1 MLFSQTDSR
10 LYMTRT
16 SLSIIISIAL
26 VSCGGSKKA
35 VKSATTVENTRYIA
49 PEKSSVPTS
58 DPSTR
63 ELMYLSEIKPSEENQ
78 LRFNIIKNA
87 RQYEGTPYKYGGT
100 TPKGMDCSGL
110 VYTAFLEEGISIP
123 RVSRH
128 IAEEGV
134 RIKTDDVI
142 PGDLLFFI
150 TGRRS
155 RQINHVGIVV
165 DVLPGQILFIHS
177 STSQGVIVSSLN
189 EGYWNNAFKEARRIM

>member
-1 MLFSQTDSR
+1 MASFVL
-10 LYMTRT
+10 
-16 SLSIIISIAL
+16 I
-26 VSCGGSKKA
+26 SCGGSKKA
-35 VKSATTVENTRYIA
+35 ARAKASTESTRYTA
-49 PEKSSVPTS
+49 PEKKPIATSS
-58 DPSTR
+58 PSTR
-63 ELMYLSEIKPSEENQ
+63 ELIYLSEIKPSEENKI
-78 LRFNIIKNA
+78 RFNIIKNA

-128 IAEEGV
+128 IAEEGN
-134 RIKTDDVI
+134 RIKTSDVI

-155 RQINHVGIVV
+155 KQINHVGIVV

>member
-1 MLFSQTDSR
+1 MM
-10 LYMTRT
+10 YMKRT
-16 SLSIIISIAL
+16 LLSILASIAL

-35 VKSATTVENTRYIA
+35 TKSVSSVENTRYTA
-49 PEKSSVPTS
+49 PNENSSITTSVPS
-58 DPSTR
+58 KK
-63 ELMYLSEIKPSEENQ
+63 ELIYLSEIKESEENR
-78 LRFNIIKNA
+78 LRFNIINNA
-87 RQYEGTPYKYGGT
+87 RQYEGTPYKYGGIT
-100 TPKGMDCSGL
+100 EKGMDCSGL
-110 VYTAFLEEGISIP
+110 VYTSFLEEGISIP

-128 IAEEGV
+128 IAEEGK
-134 RIKTDDVI
+134 RIKSDDVI

-155 RQINHVGIVV
+155 KQINHVGLVV

>member
-1 MLFSQTDSR
+1 MK
-10 LYMTRT
+10 RT
-16 SLSIIISIAL
+16 LLSILVSIAL
-26 VSCGGSKKA
+26 MSCGGSKKA
-35 VKSATTVENTRYIA
+35 SKSVSSVEKTRYTA
-49 PEKSSVPTS
+49 PKNNNTIGSSKSSK
-58 DPSTR
+58 R
-63 ELMYLSEIKPSEENQ
+63 ELIYLSEIKESEENR
-78 LRFNIIKNA
+78 LRFNIINNA

-100 TPKGMDCSGL
+100 TEKGMDCSGL
-110 VYTAFLEEGISIP
+110 VYTSFLEEGISIP

-128 IAEEGV
+128 IAEEGK
-134 RIKTDDVI
+134 RIKTDDAI

-155 RQINHVGIVV
+155 KQINHVGLVI

>member
-1 MLFSQTDSR
+1 
-10 LYMTRT
+10 MTR
-16 SLSIIISIAL
+16 IIFCIVASFVL
-26 VSCGGSKKA
+26 MSCGGSKKA
-35 VKSATTVENTRYIA
+35 ARAKTSTESTRYTA
-49 PEKSSVPTS
+49 PEKKPIATSS
-58 DPSTR
+58 PSTR
-63 ELMYLSEIKPSEENQ
+63 ELIYLSEIKPSEENQ
-78 LRFNIIKNA
+78 IRFNIIKNA

-128 IAEEGV
+128 IAEEGK
-134 RIKTDDVI
+134 RIKTNDVI

-155 RQINHVGIVV
+155 KQINHVGIVV

>member
-1 MLFSQTDSR
+1 
-10 LYMTRT
+10 MTR
-16 SLSIIISIAL
+16 IIFCIVASFVL
-26 VSCGGSKKA
+26 MSCGGSKKA
-35 VKSATTVENTRYIA
+35 ARAKASSENTRYTA
-49 PEKSSVPTS
+49 PEKKPIATSS
-58 DPSTR
+58 PSTR
-63 ELMYLSEIKPSEENQ
+63 ELIYLSEIKPSEENKV
-78 LRFNIIKNA
+78 RFNIIKNA

-128 IAEEGV
+128 IAEEGK
-134 RIKTDDVI
+134 RIKTSDVI

-155 RQINHVGIVV
+155 KQINHVGIVV

>member
-1 MLFSQTDSR
+1 MM
-10 LYMTRT
+10 YMKRT
-16 SLSIIISIAL
+16 LLSILLSIAL

-35 VKSATTVENTRYIA
+35 TQSVSSVENTQYTA
-49 PEKSSVPTS
+49 PKKNSKISSSESSKS
-58 DPSTR
+58 
-63 ELMYLSEIKPSEENQ
+63 ELIYLSEIKESEENS
-78 LRFNIIKNA
+78 LRFNIINNA

-100 TPKGMDCSGL
+100 TEKGMDCSGL
-110 VYTAFLEEGISIP
+110 VYTSFLEEGISIP

-128 IAEEGV
+128 IAEEGK
-134 RIKTDDVI
+134 RIKTDEAI

-155 RQINHVGIVV
+155 KQINHVGIVV

>member
-1 MLFSQTDSR
+1 M
-10 LYMTRT
+10 YMKRT
-16 SLSIIISIAL
+16 LLSILASIAL

-35 VKSATTVENTRYIA
+35 TKSVSSVENTRYTA
-49 PEKSSVPTS
+49 PNENSSITTSVPS
-58 DPSTR
+58 KK
-63 ELMYLSEIKPSEENQ
+63 ELIYLSEIKESEENR
-78 LRFNIIKNA
+78 LRFNIINNA
-87 RQYEGTPYKYGGT
+87 RQYEGTPYKYGGIT
-100 TPKGMDCSGL
+100 EKGMDCSGL
-110 VYTAFLEEGISIP
+110 VYTSFLEEGISIP

-128 IAEEGV
+128 IAEEGK
-134 RIKTDDVI
+134 RIKSDDVI

-155 RQINHVGIVV
+155 KQINHVGLVV

>member
-1 MLFSQTDSR
+1 
-10 LYMTRT
+10 MTR
-16 SLSIIISIAL
+16 IIFCIVASFVLI
-26 VSCGGSKKA
+26 SCGGSKKA
-35 VKSATTVENTRYIA
+35 ARAKASTESTRYTA
-49 PEKSSVPTS
+49 PEKKPIATSS
-58 DPSTR
+58 PSKR
-63 ELMYLSEIKPSEENQ
+63 ELIYLSEIKPSEENKI
-78 LRFNIIKNA
+78 RFNIIKNA

-128 IAEEGV
+128 IAEEGN
-134 RIKTDDVI
+134 RIKTSDVI

-155 RQINHVGIVV
+155 KQINHVGIVV
-165 DVLPGQILFIHS
+165 DVLPGQILLIHS
-177 STSQGVIVSSLN
+177 STPQGVIVSSLN

>member
-1 MLFSQTDSR
+1 MAAR
-10 LYMTRT
+10 
-16 SLSIIISIAL
+16 A
-26 VSCGGSKKA
+26 KA
-35 VKSATTVENTRYIA
+35 STESTRYTA
-49 PEKSSVPTS
+49 PEKKPITTSS
-58 DPSTR
+58 PSTR
-63 ELMYLSEIKPSEENQ
+63 ELIYLSEIKPSEENQ
-78 LRFNIIKNA
+78 IRFNIIKNA

-128 IAEEGV
+128 IAEEGK
-134 RIKTDDVI
+134 RIKTSDVI

-155 RQINHVGIVV
+155 KQINHVGIVV

>member
-1 MLFSQTDSR
+1 MK
-10 LYMTRT
+10 RT
-16 SLSIIISIAL
+16 LLSILASIAL

-35 VKSATTVENTRYIA
+35 TKPVSSVENTRYTAPKTTHTIA
-49 PEKSSVPTS
+49 TPESSK
-58 DPSTR
+58 R
-63 ELMYLSEIKPSEENQ
+63 ELIYLSEIKESEENR

-87 RQYEGTPYKYGGT
+87 RQYEGTPDKYGGT
-100 TPKGMDCSGL
+100 TEKGMDCSGL
-110 VYTAFLEEGISIP
+110 VYTSFLEEGISIP

-128 IAEEGV
+128 IAEEGK
-134 RIKTDDVI
+134 RIKTDDAI

-155 RQINHVGIVV
+155 KQINHVGIVV

>member
-1 MLFSQTDSR
+1 
-10 LYMTRT
+10 MTR
-16 SLSIIISIAL
+16 IIFCIVASFVL
-26 VSCGGSKKA
+26 MSCGGSKKA
-35 VKSATTVENTRYIA
+35 ARAKASTESTRYTA
-49 PEKSSVPTS
+49 PEKKPIATSSS
-58 DPSTR
+58 SKR
-63 ELMYLSEIKPSEENQ
+63 ELIYLSEIKPSEENKI
-78 LRFNIIKNA
+78 RFNIIKNA

-100 TPKGMDCSGL
+100 TPNGMDCSGL

-128 IAEEGV
+128 IAEEGK
-134 RIKTDDVI
+134 RIKTSDVI

-155 RQINHVGIVV
+155 KQINHVGIVV